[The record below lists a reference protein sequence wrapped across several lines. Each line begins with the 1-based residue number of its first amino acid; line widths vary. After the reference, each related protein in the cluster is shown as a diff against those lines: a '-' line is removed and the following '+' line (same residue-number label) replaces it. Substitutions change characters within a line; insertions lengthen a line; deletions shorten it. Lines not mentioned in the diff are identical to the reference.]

1 MIDAGHVAIGHVI
14 GSLQIDRIL
23 HELVTS
29 NVSVSALGDVRGAC
43 TLYGVRRKICVER
56 LESIRSTYR
65 GPTVSVISSVEASV
79 QRAERRRA
87 NLSRHLRRPRTPG
100 GSTPAPR
107 RP

>member
-43 TLYGVRRKICVER
+43 TLYGVRRKVCVER
-56 LESIRSTYR
+56 LESIRYIYC
-65 GPTVSVISSVEASV
+65 GPTVSVV
-79 QRAERRRA
+79 
-87 NLSRHLRRPRTPG
+87 
-100 GSTPAPR
+100 
-107 RP
+107 